1 MTPTTSSRARW
12 AALAALVVAATGCS
26 LAPAGGSASSVAP
39 PEPSATAAAPSTA
52 VPAAVALPQSAT
64 PLPDDEMVWR
74 YASGSNRTISTLR
87 TDGLRGTDL
96 VVGERNVAASL
107 SRDRRTVVY
116 IRHEDNDR
124 SSLRAVSADG
134 QSDVRLFADGSTDCP
149 KLRRPA
155 VGPDGTLALVC
166 SPFDEGG
173 EDVLNLMTTDGKLV
187 KRLDEGQLGDATFSP
202 DGTWLVYARDPYL
215 PYKLGGALFSVPVD
229 GSSSPVRLVAGTNVN
244 PVWSPSSDE
253 VAYVHLDGRRRSIDV
268 VRVRPDGRGGGT
280 RALTTGGAFD
290 QDPSW
295 SPDGSRIAFRRGKDE
310 PHLFVMK
317 SDGDSVR
324 RIVRSPGSVN
334 APVWTAR

>member
-1 MTPTTSSRARW
+1 MTPTTLSRARW
-12 AALAALVVAATGCS
+12 AALAALAVAAAGCS
-26 LAPAGGSASSVAP
+26 TAPAGGSASSLAP
-39 PEPSATAAAPSTA
+39 PEPSSSASPSTA
-52 VPAAVALPQSAT
+52 APAAIALPQSAT

-74 YASGSNRTISTLR
+74 HGSGANRTISTVR
-87 TDGLRGTDL
+87 TDGLTGTDL

-107 SRDRRTVVY
+107 TPDRRTVVY

-155 VGPDGTLALVC
+155 VGPDGTLAVVC

-173 EDVLNLMTTDGKLV
+173 EDVLNLMSTDGKLV
-187 KRLDEGQLGDATFSP
+187 KRLDQGQLGDATFSP
-202 DGTWLVYARDPYL
+202 DGKRLVYARDPYL
-215 PYKLGGALFSVPVD
+215 PYKAGGALFSVPVD
-229 GSSSPVRLVAGTNVN
+229 RSSSPVRLVAGTNVN
-244 PVWSPSSDE
+244 PVWSPASDE
-253 VAYVHLDGRRRSIDV
+253 VAYAHLDGRRRSIDV
-268 VRVRPDGRGGGT
+268 VRVQPDGRGGGT